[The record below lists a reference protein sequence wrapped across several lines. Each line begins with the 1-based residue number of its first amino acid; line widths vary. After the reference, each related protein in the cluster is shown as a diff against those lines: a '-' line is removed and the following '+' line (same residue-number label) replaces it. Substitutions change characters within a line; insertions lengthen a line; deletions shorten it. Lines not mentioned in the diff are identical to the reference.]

1 MTNLLPFPFLHCLHE
16 ARKRSLDVHN
26 SQKTCRWDRW
36 PSDSSPCCPHLL
48 FSAALILWH
57 IRKASQA
64 RLKHS
69 IGHEILSES
78 ELECPI
84 AKKIEPESDLELSVE
99 TKIESESGLEH
110 PVEKK
115 IDSEPG
121 VDIPSEKNRLPVSGT
136 WLVQG
141 SRIRKKNDFLEIDF
155 PSKLS
160 IPCSKKIDFP

>member
-1 MTNLLPFPFLHCLHE
+1 MTKLLPCPCLHCLHE

-84 AKKIEPESDLELSVE
+84 AKKIEPESDLEHSVE
-99 TKIESESGLEH
+99 KKIESESGLEH
-110 PVEKK
+110 PFEKK
-115 IDSEPG
+115 IDSEPRIN
-121 VDIPSEKNRLPVSGT
+121 IPSEKKSTSSLGNLAS
-136 WLVQG
+136 
-141 SRIRKKNDFLEIDF
+141 SRQPSSEKKSIFQKSNFLQN
-155 PSKLS
+155 L
-160 IPCSKKIDFP
+160 SKKIGFP